1 MMNKMGD
8 ICACLEKQLLIP
20 VEAYAIEYHKCQSSR
35 IFMTAFDKITKER
48 NTSGSGVE

>member
-35 IFMTAFDKITKER
+35 IFMTVLDKLTNER
-48 NTSGSGVE
+48 DSIGSGTE